1 MAGVLGLDDRELVV
15 LRVGG
20 LKGLLYFAEGGGFTG
35 ENREGHGGLAKGEVD
50 DEGVTGRGGKN
61 EIKGGLHKRVI
72 VGGGGRKCPRWESCG
87 KKKYAVRG
95 G

>member
-1 MAGVLGLDDRELVV
+1 MLGLDDRELVV

-61 EIKGGLHKRVI
+61 EIKGGVHKRVI